1 MNEDLIAPW
10 LMQYPGIWMALLTGL
25 VPAMVANFK
34 RRSAMRWYVYGCAC
48 GLVAWPLVT
57 LPTIHAY
64 LLRSRPVSPELRQ
77 RRRRADALA
86 LLAESGVRSYPMW
99 IAGLKRKSPDG
110 VNRRRYVYQKIR
122 PGDSIELI
130 RENTDGSEHAVAFR
144 HRGVDIGSVSKRHF
158 WLANAIDDGR
168 RLLAIVDKVKVGG
181 IFRRRAKSV
190 HIRIVVLGAR

>member
-1 MNEDLIAPW
+1 LLFFYLGPRWRPLFSALKFDFQAALLAGDCDMNEDLIAPW

-122 PGDSIELI
+122 P
-130 RENTDGSEHAVAFR
+130 
-144 HRGVDIGSVSKRHF
+144 
-158 WLANAIDDGR
+158 
-168 RLLAIVDKVKVGG
+168 
-181 IFRRRAKSV
+181 
-190 HIRIVVLGAR
+190 